1 LAVGFGRRS
10 PEQHTVTGQPIAGLN
25 SEIDMRVGFI
35 GLGNMGRP
43 QAEEIARGGFDLTV
57 YDSWSKSIDAFKDKA
72 TLAGSPAEVARASE
86 IIGICVRDDQQVR
99 QVMEARD
106 GVLAGI
112 APGALVL
119 VHSTVSPATIIALA
133 EATAARGAE
142 LVDAAVTRTKFG
154 VAQGPFVLSMTGGD
168 PTLTERARPV
178 LQTYST
184 QVVHAGPLGAG
195 MALKITNN
203 FVTWVHIL
211 TMNQALALAKAGQVD
226 VAKLREVM
234 AGNGNLTPVT
244 KAVLDNL
251 VADASGMSPERRAFF
266 ESQGKIGEKDLA
278 LAADF
283 ARAGGVQLSLA
294 LHAGE
299 NILKSM
305 TSG

>member
-1 LAVGFGRRS
+1 
-10 PEQHTVTGQPIAGLN
+10 
-25 SEIDMRVGFI
+25 MRVGFI

-57 YDSWSKSIDAFKDKA
+57 YDSWSKSLDALKDKA
-72 TLAGSPAEVARASE
+72 TLAGSPAEVARAAE
-86 IIGICVRDDQQVR
+86 VICICVRDDPQVR
-99 QVMEARD
+99 QVMEGRD

-119 VHSTVSPATIIALA
+119 VHSTVNPATIIALA

-142 LVDAAVTRTKFG
+142 LVDSAVTRTRFDS
-154 VAQGPFVLSMTGGD
+154 APGPFVLSMTGGD

-178 LQTYST
+178 LETFST
-184 QVVHAGPLGAG
+184 HIVHAGPLGAG

-211 TMNQALALAKAGQVD
+211 TMNQAFALAKAGQVD

-234 AGNGNLTPVT
+234 TGNGNLTPVA

-251 VADASGMSPERRAFF
+251 VADAGGMSPERRAFF

-278 LAADF
+278 LAVEC

-294 LHAGE
+294 LHTRE
-299 NILKSM
+299 NILRSM
-305 TSG
+305 TGG